1 MKKLLLYTVFLI
13 LGGEFSSAQNNNPA
27 AKAIV
32 GFTNDDDLAHAGIGI
47 CIIDAR
53 SGQVVASL
61 NPDLS
66 LIPASSM
73 KVVTTGA
80 ALGILGPD
88 YVFKTELQY
97 DGHIDREDGTLHG
110 NLYIKGYGDPTL
122 GSDHMPGVL
131 GLDGVMDTF
140 SKEIQRQ
147 KIVYVSGRVV
157 GDGTYFDSEQAIGS
171 NWQWDD
177 IGNGYGA
184 GAHGLN
190 INENFYYL
198 RIRQN
203 TMVGSTPAIEVVTP
217 KLPETEIINK
227 LTIAPPDADTETAIY
242 APPYSD
248 EIILSGKIPS
258 GEGTVSVK
266 GSVPDPP
273 YLAAYHL
280 HEALTSKYGIVC
292 RKKPLNVSEL
302 KAAQTVDRT
311 TFFTYR
317 SPNLLTIV
325 GEANKAS
332 NNMFVEALLRAMAK
346 FQGKEGTPSAG
357 CEIVTG
363 YWKDKGIDMRGFFM
377 EDGSGLSS
385 RSAVTSRQLALI
397 LQLLN
402 NDQVIGPAF
411 YNSLAKAGE
420 SGTLKSMFKNTA
432 AVGRLR
438 AKSGSMTRVRS
449 YSGYIDRKDGSR
461 WCFSVMVNNYTC
473 SSADMKAKLEKLL
486 TRLCE

>member
-1 MKKLLLYTVFLI
+1 MKKLLLFTVFLI

-27 AKAIV
+27 SKAIA
-32 GFTNDDDLAHAGIGI
+32 GFTNDDDLAHASIGI
-47 CIIDAR
+47 CIVDAR
-53 SGQVVASL
+53 TGQVIASL

-66 LIPASSM
+66 LIPASSL

-88 YVFKTELQY
+88 FVFKTELQY

-110 NLYIKGYGDPTL
+110 NFYIRGYGDPTL
-122 GSDHMPGVL
+122 GSDHMQGVL
-131 GLDGVMDTF
+131 GLEGVMDTF
-140 SKEIQRQ
+140 SKEVQRQ
-147 KIVYVSGRVV
+147 KITYLTGRVV
-157 GDGTYFDSEQAIGS
+157 GDGTYFSSDQAIGS

-177 IGNGYGA
+177 IGNAYGA

-198 RIRQN
+198 SIRQN
-203 TMVGSTPAIEVVTP
+203 TIIGSTPVIAEVSP
-217 KLPETEIINK
+217 QLPETEIINK
-227 LTIAPPDADTETAIY
+227 LSIGYPEIETETAIF
-242 APPYSD
+242 AAPYSD
-248 EIILSGKIPS
+248 EVVISGKIPS
-258 GEGTVSVK
+258 GEGTIKIK
-266 GSVPDPP
+266 GSIPDPP
-273 YLAAYHL
+273 FLAAHYL
-280 HEALTSKYGIVC
+280 QQSLKGKYGIAC
-292 RKKPLNVSEL
+292 RKKPMNIRDL
-302 KAAQTVDRT
+302 KPSQIGERT

-325 GEANKAS
+325 GEANKES
-332 NNMFVEALLRAMAK
+332 NNMFVEALLRAIAK
-346 FQGKEGTPSAG
+346 FQNMEGTPAKG
-357 CEIVTG
+357 CEIVTK
-363 YWKDKGIDMRGFFM
+363 YWKDKAIDMKGFFM

-397 LQLLN
+397 LQQLN

-420 SGTLKSMFKNTA
+420 SGTLKSMFKNSA

-473 SSADMKAKLEKLL
+473 NSNDMKAKLETFL